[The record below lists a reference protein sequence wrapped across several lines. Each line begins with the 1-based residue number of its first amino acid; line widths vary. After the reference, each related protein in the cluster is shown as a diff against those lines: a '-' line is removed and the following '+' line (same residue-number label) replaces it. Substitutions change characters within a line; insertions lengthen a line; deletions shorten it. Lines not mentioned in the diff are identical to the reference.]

1 MAKRVVSKRDQ
12 AKALK
17 LLIVAIVT
25 FILMIVIVPL
35 LTVSAEAI
43 AAETSWYKFH
53 QFFVDLKDHFATNGL
68 TYLFFVVFILGAVY
82 LYRKFVGKK

>member
-1 MAKRVVSKRDQ
+1 MAKRVVSKEQ
-12 AKALK
+12 AKALR

-25 FILMIVIVPL
+25 FVLMIVIVPL

-53 QFFVDLKDHFATNGL
+53 KFFVDLNDHFSANGL
-68 TYLFFVVFILGAVY
+68 TYLFFVVVILGAVY